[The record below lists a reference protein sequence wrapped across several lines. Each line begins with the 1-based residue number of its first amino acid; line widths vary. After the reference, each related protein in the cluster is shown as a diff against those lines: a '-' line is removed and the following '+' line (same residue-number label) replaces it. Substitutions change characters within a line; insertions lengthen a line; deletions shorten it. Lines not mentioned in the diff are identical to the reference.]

1 MGIQTTEPI
10 ATSTDRRPR
19 WERLTLADQ
28 ASAFAALAALAA
40 EQLALPGAYITV
52 SNATAEVTVQAH
64 TWLDWEA
71 WRVAL
76 GVAPH
81 EVDLG
86 SCEPVRE
93 HVEFTATV
101 RGVTLRVYS
110 LGDLVKQAGET
121 AAAVTA

>member
-10 ATSTDRRPR
+10 ATSTDRRPP
-19 WERLTLADQ
+19 WERAPLADQ
-28 ASAFAALAALAA
+28 AAAFAALQALAA
-40 EQLALPGAYITV
+40 EHPALPGAYITV

-64 TWLDWEA
+64 TWLAWEA

-81 EVDLG
+81 EVELG
-86 SCEPVRE
+86 NCEPIRE
-93 HVEFTATV
+93 HVEFSATV
-101 RGVTLRVYS
+101 RGVTVRVYS
-110 LGDLVKQAGET
+110 MGDVVKQAGET

>member
-1 MGIQTTEPI
+1 MGTQATEPI
-10 ATSTDRRPR
+10 VTSTDRRPP

-28 ASAFAALAALAA
+28 ASAFAALQALAA
-40 EQLALPGAYITV
+40 EQPALPGAYITV

-81 EVDLG
+81 EVELG
-86 SCEPVRE
+86 NCEPIRE
-93 HVEFTATV
+93 HVEFSATV
-101 RGVTLRVYS
+101 RGVTVRVYS
-110 LGDLVKQAGET
+110 MGDVVKQTGET